1 MFEKI
6 AEYITNRWMNHNV
19 IRTEEREVYQFGIK
33 QLLEFL
39 LSGLAVIGLGIVF
52 SELAGCLI
60 FSAAFISLRMYAG
73 GYHAST
79 PIRCFVMTV
88 FVTAASLSAI
98 KYLDISV
105 LCCVVVLILSA
116 GVILRLSPVESKNRR
131 LDDIERAVYQKKC
144 SRIWGIQIICA
155 AAGLA
160 VGYRLAAEFIMAAHV
175 VMVIAL
181 IMGKIQRGTVKKI

>member
-39 LSGLAVIGLGIVF
+39 FSGLAVIGLGIVF

-60 FSAAFISLRMYAG
+60 FSATFISLRMYAG

-116 GVILRLSPVESKNRR
+116 GVILRLSPVESSNKW
-131 LDDIERAVYQKKC
+131 LDNIERAVYRKKC
-144 SRIWGIQIICA
+144 GRIWCIQMLCA

-160 VGYRLAAEFIMAAHV
+160 AGYQLAAGCIAAAH
-175 VMVIAL
+175 MAEAAAL
-181 IMGKIQRGTVKKI
+181 IMGKIQRGYAKN